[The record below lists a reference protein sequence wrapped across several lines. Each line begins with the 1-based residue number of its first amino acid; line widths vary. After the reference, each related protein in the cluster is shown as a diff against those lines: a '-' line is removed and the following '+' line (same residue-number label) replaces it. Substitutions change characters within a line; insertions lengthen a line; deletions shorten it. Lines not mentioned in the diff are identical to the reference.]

1 MYVLAEKKPSWLRMV
16 LDVRGSTLSRIWL
29 RIGAV
34 TAIAIALT
42 VLHEVY
48 HRINVSLTPVPF
60 TLIGLPLG
68 IFLGFRNSASYDR
81 FWEGRRLWGSIV
93 NTSRT
98 ISRQALSLV
107 GPLDR
112 DGTPGKAPGADEA
125 RQIAEWQ
132 TTLVHGVIGYVHS
145 LRMHLRAERRT
156 DELKTLLSSEAHEGL
171 EGQRNVPA
179 AVLLHLGRH
188 VATGWRRGWI
198 HPQHVPLFEQ
208 ALTTLTDCQ
217 GGCERIR
224 ATPVP
229 FSYIVLIHRVT
240 GIYCGMLPLG
250 LIDSLHYFTPIAVL
264 FVSYALFGLDAIG
277 DEIEDP
283 FGTDTNDLPL
293 SAISRTIEINL
304 RQALGESAIPSPI
317 EPHKHVLL

>member
-1 MYVLAEKKPSWLRMV
+1 MYVLAEKKPSWLRMI
-16 LDVRGSTLSRIWL
+16 LDVRGSTLPRIWL
-29 RIGAV
+29 RIGVV
-34 TAIAIALT
+34 TALAAALT

-48 HRINVSLTPVPF
+48 HQINVSLTPVPF

-98 ISRQALSLV
+98 LSRLTLSLV
-107 GPLDR
+107 GPS
-112 DGTPGKAPGADEA
+112 DGA
-125 RQIAEWQ
+125 RVDPETLRAWQ
-132 TTLVHGVIGYVHS
+132 VEVIHGVIAYAHA
-145 LRMHLRAERRT
+145 LRLHLRADRRL
-156 DELKTLLSSEAHEGL
+156 DELTTLLPAPVIEGFK
-171 EGQRNVPA
+171 GQRNVPA
-179 AVLLHLGRH
+179 ALLLHLGQT
-188 VATGWRRGWI
+188 VGQAWRRGWI

-208 ALTTLTDCQ
+208 GLATLTDCQ

-224 ATPVP
+224 TTPVP

-240 GIYCGMLPLG
+240 GIYCLLLPLG
-250 LIDSLHYFTPIAVL
+250 LIDTLHYFTPLAVL
-264 FVSYALFGLDAIG
+264 LVSYALFGLDAIG

-293 SAISRTIEINL
+293 SSISRTIEINL
-304 RQALGESAIPSPI
+304 RQALGEATIPA
-317 EPHKHVLL
+317 